1 MLWFYQV
8 SPQPETEFGKCSM
21 SKKVHMRGESGTC
34 NVCSA
39 PCSSCMHLNRALMGS
54 RTDEFSDESCR
65 VNAASQYSVNESG
78 TLSSLKSRVS
88 DNLQH
93 TTSETSNLHSVNSS
107 HDSFSENADSKASL
121 RSTIISDASEDVVM
135 LPKLASG
142 GTIAE
147 DQLSSKPRCSLDQR
161 TFSNKYEEI
170 KEEGHD
176 DNISCVRP
184 NDATVVVS
192 NHNRNINSSTASVSS
207 LALEGSGKV
216 TQFNKLG
223 SSEIP
228 SSKDADASSR
238 SLNVQSPYTDSR
250 NAKSLSYNTNFT
262 DIEENPSSL
271 LQDKVPECSMDHVN
285 SSLSKEEAS
294 EIVSVRKSVSCKAS
308 HIGGS
313 SEVSMKS
320 YPKSEAETN
329 KDSGD
334 RTDGEL
340 KSSDRDEHN
349 DKSNELVESPDMQE
363 PPLQSGSGD
372 ESDESD
378 IVEQDVSNDFFLA
391 LSPVFHPNLIFK
403 LSRYICIT
411 CDLCSFLFMFF
422 RLVSVGPPTLFS
434 SMYPVTLKCFS
445 RLVSDWNVR
454 LASWYVWVF
463 INYGLFNM
471 NMVRFGRNE
480 NGFEEIYG
488 T

>member
-54 RTDEFSDESCR
+54 RTEEFSDESCR

-271 LQDKVPECSMDHVN
+271 IQDKVPECSMDHIN

-313 SEVSMKS
+313 SEVSTKI

-454 LASWYVWVF
+454 LAS
-463 INYGLFNM
+463 
-471 NMVRFGRNE
+471 
-480 NGFEEIYG
+480 
-488 T
+488 